1 MDIEGVSAVVTGASS
16 GIGAAAARALA
27 AEGARCVVADVN
39 EQLGAQVAQE
49 IGGTFVRSDVTQDDG
64 LDAAIAAAEAMAPMR
79 IAVNAAGIL
88 VGERTVDRTGAPH
101 DLASFVRVIT
111 VNLVGV
117 FNGTRV
123 CAAAIART
131 DPIGPD
137 AQRGVIVNLSSVAA
151 FEGQVGQAAY
161 AASKAGIA
169 GMTLP
174 IARDLAVAGI
184 RVNAIAPGLVDTPIY
199 GDGPDA
205 DAMKARL
212 AEGVPFPR
220 RLADAAEIGAMVV
233 ALVRND
239 YVNGETI
246 RVDGGIR
253 MQPR

>member
-39 EQLGAQVAQE
+39 EQLGMQVAQE
-49 IGGTFVRSDVTQDDG
+49 VGGTFVRSDVTEEDG

-79 IAVNAAGIL
+79 VAVNAAGIL
-88 VGERTVDRTGAPH
+88 VGERTVDRAGKPH
-101 DLASFVRVIT
+101 DLAAFVRVVT
-111 VNLVGV
+111 VNLIGV

-123 CAAAIART
+123 GAAAIART

-137 AQRGVIVNLSSVAA
+137 GQRGVIVNLSSVAA
-151 FEGQVGQAAY
+151 YEGQIGQAAY

-174 IARDLAVAGI
+174 IARDLDVAGI

-199 GDGPDA
+199 GEGPDA
-205 DAMKARL
+205 DALKARL
-212 AEGVPFPR
+212 GEQVPFPPR
-220 RLADAAEIGAMVV
+220 FGTGAEIAAMVV

-239 YVNGETI
+239 YANGE
-246 RVDGGIR
+246 
-253 MQPR
+253 